1 VFFRLHVRFVTTVT
15 RLLSPKTRRVLEYVT
30 LANAFLLVTSLAWLH
45 TRFVN
50 PKGRQ
55 GSAVSCLPAALEKAG
70 VDPAQLHVLQIHIR
84 QPPDD
89 WGGSGGG
96 GGRRKSLMSFPG
108 GSSRIDD
115 SGSSGTNAEQQVSDT
130 RIHSGGAA
138 GDAGLGISG
147 LGGGEIGDGSATCT
161 TAATACMGSGEKEGA
176 AGAIG
181 SESSSSSSG
190 GGGGLLPPRLDS
202 PPSSPE
208 IFYSMKL
215 VTGKDAVGTLSGP
228 GTLGIERCVVKG
240 GDGVDGNNPGGGGG
254 GGGIC
259 GAVVEEKR
267 PTLVQTLMDA
277 FS

>member
-1 VFFRLHVRFVTTVT
+1 
-15 RLLSPKTRRVLEYVT
+15 
-30 LANAFLLVTSLAWLH
+30 WLH

-89 WGGSGGG
+89 WGGGGGGGG
-96 GGRRKSLMSFPG
+96 GGRRKNLISFPG
-108 GSSRIDD
+108 GSSRFDD
-115 SGSSGTNAEQQVSDT
+115 SSSGSGPNAEQQVSDS
-130 RIHSGGAA
+130 RRHSGDAA
-138 GDAGLGISG
+138 GDVGLGIAGLGSG
-147 LGGGEIGDGSATCT
+147 ESGYGSATG
-161 TAATACMGSGEKEGA
+161 TAAATVCAGSGEEEGA
-176 AGAIG
+176 PGAMG
-181 SESSSSSSG
+181 SEGSSSSSSSSTGGG

-228 GTLGIERCVVKG
+228 GTLGIERCIVKG
-240 GDGVDGNNPGGGGG
+240 GGDGMDGNNPAGGGGG

-277 FS
+277 FSWGGKGETG

>member
-1 VFFRLHVRFVTTVT
+1 MEQVFFRLHVRFVTTVT

-55 GSAVSCLPAALEKAG
+55 GSTVSCLPAALEKAG

-89 WGGSGGG
+89 WGDGGG
-96 GGRRKSLMSFPG
+96 GSGRRKKLMSFPG
-108 GSSRIDD
+108 GGSRIDD
-115 SGSSGTNAEQQVSDT
+115 SSSSGTNAEQQVQDS
-130 RIHSGGAA
+130 RRHSGGAA
-138 GDAGLGISG
+138 GSAGLGISG
-147 LGGGEIGDGSATCT
+147 LGGGESGYGSATD
-161 TAATACMGSGEKEGA
+161 TAATACTGSGEEEGA
-176 AGAIG
+176 ARG
-181 SESSSSSSG
+181 SESSSSSSSSS

-228 GTLGIERCVVKG
+228 GT
-240 GDGVDGNNPGGGGG
+240 
-254 GGGIC
+254 
-259 GAVVEEKR
+259 
-267 PTLVQTLMDA
+267 
-277 FS
+277 